1 MISDKCKTQA
11 AITFVVVMAA
21 LAAHQEIIA
30 KRALKSKKTNKKIN
44 ET

>member
-1 MISDKCKTQA
+1 MITDKCTKQA
-11 AITFVVVMAA
+11 AITVVVVMAA

-30 KRALKSKKTNKKIN
+30 KRAFKSKKTNKKIN